1 MGDASQVVKSWLKA
15 IGKGPVE
22 TTAKYLDKNLQW
34 LENGLTHEESVAHNP
49 RPRWKGIRSKS
60 FKYSAKVV
68 CEDARNVVMEFT
80 ATAGG
85 EAHRYC
91 GVFRVSRGKI
101 TSAHWYG
108 DAEERQKMVKLAATA

>member
-22 TTAKYLDKNLQW
+22 TTTQYLDKNLQW
-34 LENGLTHEESVAHNP
+34 LENGLTYEESVARNP
-49 RPRWKGIRSKS
+49 RPKWRGIRSKN

-80 ATAGG
+80 ATIDG
-85 EAHRYC
+85 EDRRYC
-91 GVFRVSRGKI
+91 GVFKVSRGKI

-108 DAEERQKMVKLAATA
+108 DPEEHHALAKVAASA